1 MADKVPGSPGPP
13 VAIAGAG
20 ASPAAG
26 HVRCIVVTVVVAV
39 LLVVPAVPASA
50 SLGRGLQYII
60 GGVLEIPRS
69 TLAGTFGGFP
79 VIGTVFGAVGGV
91 LRGALMVTR
100 GALELVPV
108 AAKLAPL
115 IPVFL

>member
-1 MADKVPGSPGPP
+1 VRRT
-13 VAIAGAG
+13 VCIA
-20 ASPAAG
+20 
-26 HVRCIVVTVVVAV
+26 VVAV
-39 LLVVPAVPASA
+39 LLVVPASPASA

-60 GGVLEIPRS
+60 AGVLEPVRQ

-79 VIGTVFGAVGGV
+79 VVGTLFGAVGGT
-91 LRGALMVTR
+91 LRGALMVTK

-108 AAKLAPL
+108 AAQLAPL

>member
-1 MADKVPGSPGPP
+1 MA
-13 VAIAGAG
+13 
-20 ASPAAG
+20 PAA
-26 HVRCIVVTVVVAV
+26 
-39 LLVVPAVPASA
+39 PASA
-50 SLGRGLQYII
+50 SLGRGLQYLI
-60 GGVLEIPRS
+60 GGILEIPRS

-79 VIGTVFGAVGGV
+79 VFGTLFGAVGGV

>member
-1 MADKVPGSPGPP
+1 MAAKGHLKRGVFILLAAMLLS
-13 VAIAGAG
+13 A
-20 ASPAAG
+20 PAA
-26 HVRCIVVTVVVAV
+26 
-39 LLVVPAVPASA
+39 PASA
-50 SLGRGLQYII
+50 SLGRGLQYLI
-60 GGVLEIPRS
+60 GGILEIPRS

-79 VIGTVFGAVGGV
+79 VIGTLFGAASGV

>member
-1 MADKVPGSPGPP
+1 MASARR
-13 VAIAGAG
+13 VACLVLVILLLMA
-20 ASPAAG
+20 PAA
-26 HVRCIVVTVVVAV
+26 
-39 LLVVPAVPASA
+39 PASA

-79 VIGTVFGAVGGV
+79 VVGTLFGAVGGV

-108 AAKLAPL
+108 AAKLAPM